1 MKHETREEV
10 RSFEFLVMSCWMSRE
25 IVMEERKDVQVV
37 EVPGDAEGGR
47 RPTEAA
53 PGAAPIKRW
62 TSGRKKEVVL
72 RLLRGEPLD
81 AVSRDVGVPMYRLAD
96 WRDRALMAITAALHD
111 GLGDGREEALEEA
124 RRKIGDLIMENGLS
138 KSPKKPNGRRTWKP

>member
-1 MKHETREEV
+1 
-10 RSFEFLVMSCWMSRE
+10 MSRE
-25 IVMEERKDVQVV
+25 IVMEERKEVKVV
-37 EVPGDAEGGR
+37 EAPGDAEGGR

-62 TSGRKKEVVL
+62 TAGRKKEVVL

-96 WRDRALMAITAALHD
+96 WRDRALMGITAALHD
-111 GLGDGREEALEEA
+111 GPGDGREEALEEA
-124 RRKIGDLIMENGLS
+124 RRKIGDLIMENELQK